1 MNFLFIFTTV
11 LLLLCLI
18 LSTSSLN
25 PPKIEDINEVE
36 INSDSSGSSAAAAA
50 AADGSADAS
59 SKVDKK
65 KKKKNEEVKNPK
77 KKSIKDWA
85 KFKAEDLEKEWEDG
99 DDPELLLNEFE
110 HQQQVNRKRQGSG
123 FDPKTIRETMAKNP
137 FAAMGGSG
145 TKMVFVDLKE
155 KQPDGSKWDKRATDK
170 LASKWQHLVKTGSLT
185 ANVFN
190 IEDGKLLIS
199 VDKSYMFGDIM
210 KFCFNQIETEKISI
224 DSKDYFAK
232 DYKDKDDDE

>member
-1 MNFLFIFTTV
+1 V
-11 LLLLCLI
+11 LLLLCLV
-18 LSTSSLN
+18 LSTTSQN
-25 PPKIEDINEVE
+25 PPKIEDITEVE
-36 INSDSSGSSAAAAA
+36 IISDSSGSGTSSGAA
-50 AADGSADAS
+50 AADGSSADAKKSS

-99 DDPELLLNEFE
+99 DDPELLLNEYE
-110 HQQQVNRKRQGSG
+110 YQQQVNRKRQGSG
-123 FDPKTIRETMAKNP
+123 FDPLTIRETMKKNP
-137 FAAMGGSG
+137 FSVMGGSG

-199 VDKSYMFGDIM
+199 IDKSYMFGDIM

-224 DSKDYFAK
+224 DSKEYFAK